1 MSGVIAVC
9 CVCVVFAMTGVH
21 LVHVVRCLIRLRF
34 QQFAG
39 TIAAAMRGVFR
50 RVSRR
55 RVCAMMGMVG
65 AGSVAIY
72 RGRHVMRCAVMRCI
86 VPML

>member
-1 MSGVIAVC
+1 MSGVIAVS
-9 CVCVVFAMTGVH
+9 CVCVVFILSGVH
-21 LVHVVRCLIRLRF
+21 LVHVVRRLIRLWFR
-34 QQFAG
+34 QFAG
-39 TIAAAMRGVFR
+39 AMAAFCW
-50 RVSRR
+50 VSRR